1 MVELLSSYENKNV
14 VRSISHAAR
23 DFKLLRHLAVVP
35 GLTASVI
42 AFMVLVFKLLSIT
55 DPSPKV
61 SWFGTAL
68 WVGTVVA
75 VALGWCATRMRRGS
89 ILAIGTG
96 AVTFSIGMLLLVV
109 WRSRIGEP
117 AIEVVLTAFVSTILA
132 ASSWWALHIAR
143 RLHSRF
149 QDFLSQPQFEPTFPQ
164 RVVANV
170 TKAYQVIAFAPSQ

>member
-1 MVELLSSYENKNV
+1 
-14 VRSISHAAR
+14 
-23 DFKLLRHLAVVP
+23 
-35 GLTASVI
+35 
-42 AFMVLVFKLLSIT
+42 MVLVFKLLSIT